1 MSTGS
6 NTEIA
11 VGGLVLAAA
20 AGFLIFAA
28 QATGFGG
35 GGAGAYEL
43 RASFRSVE
51 GLRVGTDVRLAGVS
65 VGSVTGVELDPK
77 TFLAETRFTIRDGIE
92 LPDDTTAIVATEGLL
107 GGTFLDLAPGG
118 SPFNLEAGG
127 EIQDTQGAVSIT
139 SLMMKFVGGA
149 AEDVLKGD
157 DSGSAESAE

>member
-1 MSTGS
+1 MSAGS
-6 NTEIA
+6 TTEIA

-28 QATGFGG
+28 QATGFG

-65 VGSVTGVELDPK
+65 VGSVTGVTLDPK
-77 TFLAETRFTIRDGIE
+77 TFLAETRFSIRDGIE

-107 GGTFLDLAPGG
+107 GGTYLDLAPGG

-149 AEDVLKGD
+149 ADDALKGD
-157 DSGSAESAE
+157 EAPAAAETAE